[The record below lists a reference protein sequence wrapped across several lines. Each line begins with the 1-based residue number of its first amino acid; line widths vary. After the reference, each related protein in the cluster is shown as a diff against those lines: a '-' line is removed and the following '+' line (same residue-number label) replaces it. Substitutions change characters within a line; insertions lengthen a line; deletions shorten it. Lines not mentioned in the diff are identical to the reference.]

1 MQMGVLRLGEVGIE
15 LRESH
20 IGYRLPVTAGGFDI
34 TVVLMIEGMLL
45 DTIEKRQRIVKGLMI
60 TRSPGIFR
68 QAVDG
73 KADGIELLAGV
84 QRLSLIVETPIDTA
98 ILLVDEVTDEV
109 VLGIG
114 GRLQIAFV
122 FQHAIGGREGPEDAG
137 IEDCSLLRI
146 CMKHLLTVDTPVEPS
161 VLPVYHLGLPER
173 QDVLHK
179 HILHLLTHRLRIH
192 ILTNKVNGN
201 SSVRY

>member
-1 MQMGVLRLGEVGIE
+1 MVEGV
-15 LRESH
+15 
-20 IGYRLPVTAGGFDI
+20 
-34 TVVLMIEGMLL
+34 LL
-45 DTIEKRQRIVKGLMI
+45 DTIEERQRIVKGLMI

-114 GRLQIAFV
+114 GRLQIAFI
-122 FQHAIGGREGPEDAG
+122 FQYTIGGREGPEDAG

-146 CMKHLLTVDTPVEPS
+146 CMQHLLTVDTPVEPS
-161 VLPVYHLGLPER
+161 VLTVYHLGLPER

-179 HILHLLTHRLRIH
+179 YILHLLTHRFYIH
-192 ILTNKVNGN
+192 VVILLLHDI